1 MPFHVIRDHD
11 RRHACAFWNAEQE
24 AFLELNE
31 ATLYD
36 DAAMTA
42 FDRSTLEPNAEFV
55 ALPTMPVPP
64 ALVTDILAAA
74 AAMAS
79 RLPDGGM
86 DGAMVIDELARS
98 GREWVFAPAP
108 TSADGDEGART
119 HQKG

>member
-11 RRHACAFWNAEQE
+11 RQHACAFWNAEQE

-36 DAAMTA
+36 AAAMAA
-42 FDRSTLEPNAEFV
+42 FDRSTLKPNAEFV
-55 ALPTMPVPP
+55 ALPTTPVPL
-64 ALVTDILAAA
+64 ALVADILAAA

-79 RLPDGGM
+79 RLPDGGI
-86 DGAMVIDELARS
+86 DGTMVVDELARS

-108 TSADGDEGART
+108 TSEDGDEGAHMHR
-119 HQKG
+119 KG